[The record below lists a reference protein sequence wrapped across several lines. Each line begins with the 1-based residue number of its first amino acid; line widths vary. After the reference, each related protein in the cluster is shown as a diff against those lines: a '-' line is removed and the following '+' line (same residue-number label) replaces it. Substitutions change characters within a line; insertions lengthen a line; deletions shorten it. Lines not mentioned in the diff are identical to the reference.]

1 MGKLI
6 IIEGSDGSG
15 KQTQSELLY
24 KKLFN
29 KLNKVIKINFPNY
42 DSDSSA
48 LVKMYLNG
56 EFGDKPTDVN
66 AYTSSLFFAVDRFA
80 SYKKIFEKP
89 YKDNYIVISDR
100 YTTSNMVHQASKIDD
115 EKEKSE
121 FLNWLEDLEYNK
133 VGLPK
138 PDIVI
143 YLNVPYEYTEKLILN
158 RLNKIDGKED
168 KDIHESNLSYLKKC
182 NESSLNLAF
191 DKKWTVIECVKNGE
205 MRSIEDINEEIL
217 AKLEGIL

>member
-29 KLNKVIKINFPNY
+29 KIKKVMKINFPNY
-42 DSDSSA
+42 ESESSA

-56 EFGDKPTDVN
+56 EFGNKPNDVN

-80 SYKKIFEKP
+80 SFKKIFEKP
-89 YKDNYIVISDR
+89 YNDGYVIISDR
-100 YTTSNMVHQASKIDD
+100 YTTSNMVHQASKIENAN
-115 EKEKSE
+115 EKKE
-121 FLNWLEDLEYNK
+121 FLEWLEDIEYNK
-133 VGLPK
+133 IGLPR
-138 PDIVI
+138 PDKVI
-143 YLNVPYEYTEKLILN
+143 YLNVPYDYSEKLMIN
-158 RLNKIDGKED
+158 RLNKIDGKNN
-168 KDIHESNLSYLKKC
+168 KDIHESNLTYLKKC
-182 NESSLNLAF
+182 NESSLNIAIE
-191 DKKWTVIECVKNGE
+191 KKWIIIECVKDGK
-205 MRSIEDINEEIL
+205 MREIEDINEEIL